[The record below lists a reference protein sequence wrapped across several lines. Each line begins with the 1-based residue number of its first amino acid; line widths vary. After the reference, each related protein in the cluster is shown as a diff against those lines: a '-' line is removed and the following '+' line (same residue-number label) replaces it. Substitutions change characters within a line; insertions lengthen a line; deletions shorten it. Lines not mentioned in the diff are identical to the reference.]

1 MNRLSLSYGCKP
13 DMWLA
18 WYLTW
23 SLQLHL
29 CPKKYAILYYVS
41 YRSWTCNVSPIN
53 QQLDVLLFISSS
65 SKIHILQFMEQTI
78 CCVSFVFV
86 VFFFLLFYPL
96 FCTLLRRSVSIYSVA
111 LKFFQR
117 MICKIDKISFFF
129 YFHFITYLRYNFP
142 AY

>member
-1 MNRLSLSYGCKP
+1 MAVNQICGWLDIWREAFNYIYVPKNMPYFITYLIEVELVMYRL
-13 DMWLA
+13 
-18 WYLTW
+18 
-23 SLQLHL
+23 
-29 CPKKYAILYYVS
+29 
-41 YRSWTCNVSPIN
+41 IN

-86 VFFFLLFYPL
+86 VFFFFLLLFYPL

>member
-1 MNRLSLSYGCKP
+1 MAVNQICGWLDIWREAFNYIYVPKNMPYFITYLIEVELVMYRL
-13 DMWLA
+13 
-18 WYLTW
+18 
-23 SLQLHL
+23 
-29 CPKKYAILYYVS
+29 
-41 YRSWTCNVSPIN
+41 IN

-86 VFFFLLFYPL
+86 VFFFLLLFYPL

-117 MICKIDKISFFF
+117 MICKMDKISFFF

>member
-1 MNRLSLSYGCKP
+1 MAVNQICGWLDIWREAFNYIYVPKNMPYFITYIIEVELVMYRL
-13 DMWLA
+13 
-18 WYLTW
+18 
-23 SLQLHL
+23 
-29 CPKKYAILYYVS
+29 
-41 YRSWTCNVSPIN
+41 IN

-86 VFFFLLFYPL
+86 VCFFLLFYPL

-117 MICKIDKISFFF
+117 MVCKMDKISFFF